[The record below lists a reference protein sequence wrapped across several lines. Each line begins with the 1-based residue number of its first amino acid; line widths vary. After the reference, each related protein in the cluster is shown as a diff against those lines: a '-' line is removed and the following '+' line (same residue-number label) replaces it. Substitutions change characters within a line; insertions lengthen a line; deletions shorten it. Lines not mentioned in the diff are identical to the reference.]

1 MAQEP
6 DEGEE
11 AVIFFLF
18 IFMRSNREIN
28 LRKVDGLGPITD
40 GCRRLRLPGERR
52 PLGWLF
58 WLLPLLALGFLAGV
72 IVVASLCRA

>member
-11 AVIFFLF
+11 AIIFFLF
-18 IFMRSNREIN
+18 IFMKLNREVD
-28 LRKVDGLGPITD
+28 LRRVDELGPITD
-40 GCRRLRLPGERR
+40 GCRRFRLPGERR
-52 PLGWLF
+52 PMGWLF

-72 IVVASLCRA
+72 IVVAGLSRA